1 MAIRFDILSAVV
13 SRGRSV
19 ISPKLND
26 PDSEVERG
34 LGVDLLDEPLCLL
47 LGLEGEVGVVGAP
60 LHEVSVPPPLDQLQ
74 VQQRTDLPIDEEIPK
89 PTLCEVKWDPLE
101 DETHRGA
108 ATELSIHLISF
119 LKINITRNWRCPR
132 TG

>member
-1 MAIRFDILSAVV
+1 MAIKFCFLSAVV

-26 PDSEVERG
+26 PDGEVERG

-47 LGLEGEVGVVGAP
+47 VSLEGEVGVVCAA

-74 VQQRTDLPIDEEIPK
+74 VQQRTDLPAQEEIPK

-101 DETHRGA
+101 DDTHCGD
-108 ATELSIHLISF
+108 ATELNIHLFSF
-119 LKINITRNWRCPR
+119 FKVNIT
-132 TG
+132 TTSA

>member
-101 DETHRGA
+101 DETHCGA
-108 ATELSIHLISF
+108 ATELNIHLILF
-119 LKINITRNWRCPR
+119 LS
-132 TG
+132 